1 MKFEKLGFIAILC
14 CIYSSILFAQDVPI
28 PAKKQEHAIAIV
40 GATLHVGNGTIIE
53 NSVLVFNNGKITEIS
68 TVDKFTNT
76 INAQII
82 DAKNKQIYPGIIAPV
97 TSIGLQEVEAIRA
110 TNDVYEVGQMN
121 PNIRSAIAYNTDS
134 RVTPTIRTNGIL
146 TAQIVP
152 EGGRISGTS
161 SIVNLDAWNWEDA
174 LFKEDG
180 IWINFPNMYSYS
192 GWWAEPGAYEKNKEF
207 DNQLNEITEFLTA
220 AKAYNNKVNP
230 LPQNLKFEAM
240 KGIWNGTKNLYIRA
254 NGVKEIQSAIALCE
268 SFQIKPVIVGAYDA
282 YLIANE
288 LAQKQIP
295 VILNKCHALPSRI
308 DDDIQQNY
316 KTPAILQKA
325 GVLYSIAID
334 GSWQTRNLCFEAG
347 TACAYGLSKEEA
359 LATITYNT
367 AKILKVE
374 QQIGSLQVGKN
385 ATFIISEGDI
395 LDMAG
400 NDIKWAFIDG
410 RNIELGNKQIDLFKK
425 FSAKYGIN

>member
-1 MKFEKLGFIAILC
+1 MISFKN
-14 CIYSSILFAQDVPI
+14 SRAQDIPT
-28 PAKKQEHAIAIV
+28 PAKAQDHAIAIV
-40 GATLHVGNGTIIE
+40 GAKLHVGNGTIIE
-53 NSVLVFNNGKITEIS
+53 NSVLVFNHGKIIEITTIDQFS
-68 TVDKFTNT
+68 NTNGAT
-76 INAQII
+76 LI
-82 DAKNKQIYPGIIAPV
+82 DGKNKELYPGIIAPV

-110 TNDVYEVGQMN
+110 TNDVREVGQMN
-121 PNIRSAIAYNTDS
+121 PNIRSAVAYNTDS

-174 LFKEDG
+174 VLKDDG

-192 GWWAEPGAYEKNKEF
+192 GWWAEPGSYEKNKEF
-207 DNQLNEITEFLTA
+207 ENQVMDINNFLAA
-220 AKAYNNKVNP
+220 AKAYNSKTNP
-230 LPQNLKFEAM
+230 IPENLKYESM

-254 NGVKEIQSAIALCE
+254 GGVKEIQSAISLCE
-268 SFQIKPVIVGAYDA
+268 TYHIKPVIVGAYDA

-295 VILNKCHALPSRI
+295 VILDKCHALPSRT
-308 DDDIQQNY
+308 DDDVQQNF

-325 GVLYSIAID
+325 GVLFAICID

-359 LATITYNT
+359 LASITYNT
-367 AKILKVE
+367 AKILKID
-374 QQIGSLQVGKN
+374 QQLGTLQVGKN
-385 ATFIISEGDI
+385 ATFVLTDGDI
-395 LDMAG
+395 LDMAS
-400 NDIKWAFIDG
+400 NQITNAYIDG
-410 RNIELGNKQIDLFKK
+410 RNIDLGNKQIDLFKK
-425 FSAKYGIN
+425 FAIKYGIN